1 MQLPLITVT
10 TKDVGDREIA
20 RLSAIHH
27 GAGSIGGAVAVS
39 HLGLQFDATRLAT
52 DDVEGCHRSL
62 DNRGGTSND
71 GLRPFPINLIN
82 QALPRHHRKL
92 RGLALESLGLA
103 VKPTLNKHP
112 QLSVIGRITQQLSLI
127 HI

>member
-52 DDVEGCHRSL
+52 DDVEGCHRGL
-62 DNRGGTSND
+62 DNGGGARGD
-71 GLRPFPINLIN
+71 GRSPLLIHPIN
-82 QALPRHHRKL
+82 QALPRHNRKL
-92 RGLALESLGLA
+92 RGLTLESLGLA
-103 VKPTLNKHP
+103 VEPTLNKAP
-112 QLSVIGRITQQLSLI
+112 QLSVIGRIG
-127 HI
+127 